1 MTLILHLS
9 DLHLGSPSDWQ
20 LDYTDK
26 FGLDRAAGNTK
37 TDHLKQTLRALGERL
52 SSTSR
57 RLDAIVVSG
66 DLTNANQ
73 SDGYAEFP
81 QLLTEL
87 GSSLPRDERIMVV
100 PGNHDTDWSIQP
112 GDRAK
117 FKRFLDATRGRY
129 ASSLLNGLDYDQTN
143 LRRSAGSRGAPC
155 PILELDDV
163 TLVAISSA
171 DFCGVIEQK
180 SKTPWDRVVGD
191 YRAGDGSDEAIA
203 ARKQAADELRRLR
216 LFDMAR
222 IDKRQIEALAD
233 RLKRTSFARAPDEDT
248 KLRVAVL
255 HHPIGPVTD
264 REEIKA
270 FDAMTNLAEVRN
282 FLFDQGFH
290 LVLHGHKHES
300 YTAWEWLLPPSESLA
315 DGHPWR
321 ALVLGAPGDFQPG
334 STVCRLVD
342 VSPDGYR
349 PVAGAP
355 RIRVIDVPGTRA
367 SETLKLELAGPSL
380 SLAQPFVR
388 STDAGTPWVVRAKSA
403 DAAYQQLVD
412 LPATVEEPRPVITV
426 IEDPQSVWQ
435 LPSNYPED
443 RDTPWLT
450 DLVRWWQLEEPLAV
464 RAFAGSDFNH
474 GERLYAPTDAIARA
488 VEALPSSKAVAL
500 LIDRGEAGH
509 PGQEFPA
516 LTAIQLH
523 ARRDGEGTLLDVT
536 GIYRKQDLALWW
548 PVNMA
553 ELASIQQ
560 RALSTADTNSGLRQP
575 VSPGRL
581 VAIAT
586 IGVHDSVLPQMAGTV
601 LDRAIDLQPEW
612 PHRLAYLAAQPRAE
626 TQAEWENAL
635 SDVGEREQGVVLI
648 PSIGLER
655 LAAALEMHR
664 EIGSA
669 SNGFVKV
676 VGAVERLAAD
686 AGAAAAAVRAD
697 AVQSDADYWP
707 DKLQTGAADVLKALR
722 SVLRAAGIAWH

>member
-1 MTLILHLS
+1 V
-9 DLHLGSPSDWQ
+9 
-20 LDYTDK
+20 
-26 FGLDRAAGNTK
+26 
-37 TDHLKQTLRALGERL
+37 
-52 SSTSR
+52 
-57 RLDAIVVSG
+57 IVVSG

-73 SDGYAEFP
+73 PDGYAEFP
-81 QLLTEL
+81 GLLAEL
-87 GSSLPRDERIMVV
+87 GSSLPPEDRIMVV
-100 PGNHDTDWSIQP
+100 PGNHDADWSVQP
-112 GDRAK
+112 RDRAK

-129 ASSLLNGLDYDQTN
+129 AAPLINGLDYDQTN
-143 LRRSAGSRGAPC
+143 LNRRAGSRGAPH

-171 DFCGVIEQK
+171 DFCGVLEQK
-180 SKTPWDRVVGD
+180 STTPWAQVVED
-191 YRAGDGSDEAIA
+191 YRAGDSSDQAIA
-203 ARKQAADELRRLR
+203 ARKQATDELRQLR

-233 RLKRTSFARAPDEDT
+233 RLKRTSFELAPDEDAR
-248 KLRVAVL
+248 LRVAVL

-282 FLFDQGFH
+282 FLYDQGFH
-290 LVLHGHKHES
+290 VVLHGHKHES
-300 YTAWEWLLPPSESLA
+300 YIAWEWLLPPSESLA

-321 ALVLGAPGDFQPG
+321 ALILGAPGDFVPG
-334 STVCRLVD
+334 ATVCRLID
-342 VSPDGYR
+342 VSPDRHR

-367 SETLKLELAGPSL
+367 SEALKLEVAGPSL

-426 IEDPQSVWQ
+426 IEEPESAWQ

-443 RDTPWLT
+443 RDAPWLT
-450 DLVRWWQLEEPLAV
+450 DLVTWWQLDEPLAV

-474 GERLYAPTDAIARA
+474 GERLYAPTDAIALA

-509 PGQEFPA
+509 PAQEFPA

-523 ARRDGEGTLLDVT
+523 ARRDGEGTVLDVT

-553 ELASIQQ
+553 ELASIQR
-560 RALSTADTNSGLRQP
+560 RALSTAHENSQLRKP
-575 VSPGRL
+575 VSAGRL
-581 VAIAT
+581 IAIAT

-601 LDRAIDLQPEW
+601 LDRAIDLRPEW
-612 PHRLAYLAAQPRAE
+612 PHRLAYLAAQPRE
-626 TQAEWENAL
+626 GTQAEWESAL

-655 LAAALEMHR
+655 LTAALEMHQ

-669 SNGFVKV
+669 SHGFVKV
-676 VGAVERLAAD
+676 VEAVKRLAAD
-686 AGAAAAAVRAD
+686 ADAAIAAARAD
-697 AVQSDADYWP
+697 AAHPDPDYWP
-707 DKLQTGAADVLKALR
+707 DKLQTEAADVLAALR
-722 SVLRAAGIAWH
+722 RVLQGAGIGWR